1 MLGQGLQG
9 FDACGK
15 QVAVRPIRFKYHP
28 RVHHGQA
35 PRSEGLQQGHSGHY
49 RVLYG
54 RPAELLGVD
63 KAVDKVDHQQAAT
76 LTDACRVAK
85 ALALVNLFGVHVTMW
100 VNQV

>member
-1 MLGQGLQG
+1 
-9 FDACGK
+9 
-15 QVAVRPIRFKYHP
+15 
-28 RVHHGQA
+28 
-35 PRSEGLQQGHSGHY
+35 
-49 RVLYG
+49 
-54 RPAELLGVD
+54 LGVD